1 MEHIRFVTVITIL
14 VAMFG
19 LLTVLSLDALDRSI
33 YPGCKVLDQQAD
45 ILIIELDA
53 KFDEPTDTVCQ
64 AFGEL
69 VYKIAQDGYQIQVYG
84 GHFARLGIITK
95 EKAKRLA
102 EGY

>member
-1 MEHIRFVTVITIL
+1 MESVKTIASIACIL
-14 VAMFG
+14 AVFG
-19 LLTVLSLDALDRSI
+19 IFTIAFLDALDRSI
-33 YPGCKVLDQQAD
+33 YPGCRVLDQQAD
-45 ILIIELDA
+45 VLVIELDA

-64 AFGEL
+64 AFGDL

-84 GHFARLGIITK
+84 GYFEVLGVITR

>member
-45 ILIIELDA
+45 VLIIELDPR
-53 KFDEPTDTVCQ
+53 FDEPTDGVCQ
-64 AFGEL
+64 QFGDL
-69 VYKIAQDGYQIQVYG
+69 VYRIAQDGYQVQVVG
-84 GHFARLGIITK
+84 GHFEVLGVITK
-95 EKAKRLA
+95 EKAKKLA